1 MDRRIRVLHVA
12 RPFGSWAVTG
22 LFNWDA
28 ARKQLRIKVALVA
41 NYPTTLSVYPAGRSF
56 KEARATGATVEAVA
70 EGEIVRAKL
79 TSAKSGDVEVTLQF
93 E

>member
-1 MDRRIRVLHVA
+1 
-12 RPFGSWAVTG
+12 
-22 LFNWDA
+22 
-28 ARKQLRIKVALVA
+28 
-41 NYPTTLSVYPAGRSF
+41 
-56 KEARATGATVEAVA
+56 VA